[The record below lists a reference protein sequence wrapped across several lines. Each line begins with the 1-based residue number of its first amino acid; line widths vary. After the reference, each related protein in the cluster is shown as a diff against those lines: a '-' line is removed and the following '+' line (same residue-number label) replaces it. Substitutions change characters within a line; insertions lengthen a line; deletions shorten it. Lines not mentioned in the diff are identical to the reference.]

1 MKTDTEQPVLG
12 KFLNGRYKTI
22 EVLSTGAFGN
32 TYITEDTWLDDGYK
46 CVVKHLKLKDYHPE
60 RSQICK
66 RQFTN
71 EVLILNQLGNH
82 YQIPR
87 LLDCFEDDQGF
98 YLVQELIEGEPLS
111 AKLPLGEHW
120 GKPWPEVQ
128 CVEFLQDV
136 LGILEF
142 VHNQGFIH
150 GDLKPNNLIQR
161 SSDGRF
167 VLIDFGCAQTIKP
180 SQVKPKIIPIKPS
193 IAPVAIPP
201 VGYIPTEQLR
211 GQLCPSSDIYA
222 LGMIAIQALTGLNP
236 MELEA
241 EPDSGEVNWQQHA
254 LVSDSMASV
263 LNQMVRYDVKD
274 RYQSAT
280 DVRMALKR
288 LLMRSEEQGVSEE
301 ELSDRLIDESP
312 IVVQPLATP
321 IDTEDLE
328 QCLHTVSLSPQSNN
342 GEKQTLGDS
351 AALLLTADCLPESQL
366 TKEYYARELALAC
379 LPKLPPMLAGMGAGM
394 TTSSG
399 VVISLGL
406 YTLLYAAPSNPGL
419 DLLERATQQY
429 KEGNFDKAIALTD
442 LIPTNSSAYKD
453 SLIAKRKWRKEWDLA
468 ARQFKAVQEAF
479 NEQRWRDVLEEARN
493 TPNIDY
499 WQLQIAP
506 FVEQAKPELEAEAQQ
521 LLQQAY
527 NQAAQKDFTGAL
539 AFLKQISKETPT
551 GAEIQPKLMEYS
563 QKQQIKAESLLQQ
576 AYHRAAEKDFSSAL
590 KYLAEIPEDTPAY
603 QTAQIKMVEY
613 SQKQDFNEETNRQAE
628 LNARFPKEEIKI
640 SKLAKSPKTSKPT
653 NNPKTS
659 HSSNSP
665 KTSKPTNNPKTS
677 DSSKDLNPGSH
688 LKEVTPEPVRYTPA
702 RG

>member
-1 MKTDTEQPVLG
+1 LKTDTDQPVLG

-22 EVLSTGAFGN
+22 QVLSAGAFGH
-32 TYITEDTWLDDGYK
+32 TYITEDTWLDDSYQ
-46 CVVKHLKLKDYHPE
+46 CVVKHLKLKDHHPE

-82 YQIPR
+82 YQIPQ
-87 LLDCFEDDQGF
+87 LLDCFEDDRGF
-98 YLVQELIEGEPLS
+98 YLVQELIEGEPLN
-111 AKLPLGEHW
+111 AKLPLGQHW
-120 GKPWPEVQ
+120 GKPWTEVQ
-128 CVEFLQDV
+128 CVELLQDV

-142 VHNQGFIH
+142 VHSQGFIH
-150 GDLKPNNLIQR
+150 GDLKPSNLIQR

-180 SQVKPKIIPIKPS
+180 SQVKPRVIPIKPS
-193 IAPVAIPP
+193 IAPVGIPA

-211 GQLCPSSDIYA
+211 GQPCPSSDIYA

-280 DVRMALKR
+280 DVRIALKR
-288 LLMRSEEQGVSEE
+288 LLMRSEEQGVSEKE
-301 ELSDRLIDESP
+301 SSDRLIEESP
-312 IVVQPLATP
+312 IVVQPLTIA
-321 IDTEDLE
+321 IDTEELQ
-328 QCLHTVSLSPQSNN
+328 QCLHTVSRLPQSNN

-351 AALLLTADCLPESQL
+351 DVLLLPANCLSESQV
-366 TKEYYARELALAC
+366 TKGYYARELALAC
-379 LPKLPPMLAGMGAGM
+379 LPKLPPLLAGMGAGM

-406 YTLLYAAPSNPGL
+406 YTLLHAAPSNPGL

-429 KEGNFDKAIALTD
+429 KEGNFDEAIALTD
-442 LIPTNSSAYKD
+442 LIPTDSSAYKD
-453 SLIAKRKWRKEWDLA
+453 SIIAKRKWRKEWDLA
-468 ARQFKAVQEAF
+468 DRQFKAVQEAF
-479 NEQRWRDVLEEARN
+479 NEQRWRDVLEEAHN

-499 WQLQIAP
+499 WQLKIAP

-539 AFLKQISKETPT
+539 ALLKQISKETPT

-576 AYHRAAEKDFSSAL
+576 AYHRAAKKDFSGAL
-590 KYLAEIPEDTPAY
+590 KYLVEIPEDTPAY

-613 SQKQDFNEETNRQAE
+613 SQKQDFNEETHRQAE
-628 LNARFPKEEIKI
+628 LNARFPKEEIEI
-640 SKLAKSPKTSKPT
+640 TKLAKSPKISKPS
-653 NNPKTS
+653 NSPKTS
-659 HSSNSP
+659 KSSNSP
-665 KTSKPTNNPKTS
+665 KTSKPSNSPKTS
-677 DSSKDLNPGSH
+677 ESSKDLNPGSD

-702 RG
+702 RR